1 MRIIITLIFVLAGIQ
16 LMYAQA
22 PLSLKDAIRLGLGAS
37 PTAEILEKQIDIN
50 KNNNIKA
57 STGTT
62 PSISLNARVPFSFNK
77 TFGERFF
84 TFGIIPEDS
93 RINYTGLQD
102 FTIDG
107 QWPLYTG
114 GRGGLIQEQ
123 LDLSVKQSELNLNQ
137 DDQLK
142 VLDITQA
149 YYNVV
154 LQQERLD
161 VIEELIELSKDRI
174 TFEEVKKEF
183 GTSNSFN
190 IIQLEDAL
198 LNDTTDLLNQI
209 TIIENGKRILLRT
222 LNQDLDITSY
232 EVNEKLE
239 ERFET
244 LDEGLLLAQMIE
256 KNVNLSNL
264 ELAKKFAE
272 LNSKLQES
280 QRKPSLNANSSLGF
294 TRNRSGFFGDNP
306 MTGESI
312 KFSTTRNYGFNI
324 GLTAS
329 YNLFDGGLI
338 KRNIANA
345 KLEEEIAAINYDNVR
360 GDIELQ
366 LLNLINE
373 YHNNLNLLD
382 IIDQKLELVKKN
394 ISIADERFKSGT
406 INSFDYRNVQLSYL
420 NTSYSRL
427 QILYNIVLSKS
438 NIDWLTGAYSTID

>member
-1 MRIIITLIFVLAGIQ
+1 MKIIYTLISFLIGSH
-16 LMYAQA
+16 LLFAQNV
-22 PLSLKDAIRLGLGAS
+22 LSLNDAIRLGLGAS
-37 PTAEILEKQIDIN
+37 PTAEILEKQIEIN
-50 KNNNIKA
+50 ENNNIKA

-62 PSISLNARVPFSFNK
+62 PSISLNASIPFSFNK

-93 RINYTGLQD
+93 RVNYTGLQN
-102 FTIDG
+102 FSIDG

-123 LDLSVKQSELNLNQ
+123 LDLSVQQSELNLNQ

-161 VIEELIELSKDRI
+161 VIEEVIKLSKDRI
-174 TFEEVKKEF
+174 AFEEIKKEF

-209 TIIENGKRILLRT
+209 TTIENVKRILLRT
-222 LNQDLDITSY
+222 LNQDLDISTY
-232 EVNEKLE
+232 NINEE
-239 ERFET
+239 
-244 LDEGLLLAQMIE
+244 LDENFDLLDEDILLSKLIE

-272 LNSKLQES
+272 INSKVQES
-280 QRKPSLNANSSLGF
+280 QRKPILNANSSLGF

-306 MTGESI
+306 TTGESV

-338 KRNIANA
+338 KRDIANA
-345 KLEEEIAAINYDNVR
+345 KLEEEIASMNYDNMR
-360 GDIELQ
+360 DDMELQ

-373 YHNNLNLLD
+373 YHNNLTLLD
-382 IIDQKLELVKKN
+382 IIDQKLKLVQEN
-394 ISIADERFKSGT
+394 ILIADERFKSGS

-427 QILYNIVLSKS
+427 QILYNIVFSKS
-438 NIDWLTGAYSTID
+438 NIDWLTGAYSTIE